1 MSERTFFANAR
12 LLDPASGLDETG
24 GLLAEGHIIA
34 DFGPHLDS
42 PPNDAD
48 VIDCDGFCLSPGL
61 IDMRVHLGEPGA
73 EHKET
78 LTTLSQAA
86 AKGGVTA
93 VVGLPN
99 TDPPVDDA
107 SVVEFLARR
116 GREVHGVKVF
126 AYGAATK
133 AMKGKR
139 LTEVGL
145 LKQAGAVGFTDGL
158 HAVKDAVVMR
168 RVLAYASGF
177 DALVLQ
183 HVEEPALTHG
193 AVATEGEIATRLGLP
208 AGPPI
213 AEAMMLERDLR
224 LVELTGARYHATQIS
239 TGAAISELAGAKRRG
254 LDVSADTAPA
264 YFALNETSL
273 MDYRTFARLSPPLR
287 SEDDRREVVQGL
299 INGAIDV
306 IASDHWGQDQETKR
320 LPFAQAEPGAVG
332 TETMLQLALEL
343 YHRGEIP
350 LLDLLAKMT
359 INPAN
364 LLGLELGTLAVG
376 RSADITIFDLDRPC
390 RIDADNLESKS
401 KNTPFDGRPV
411 QGMVMAT
418 MVDGRMIYDGRD

>member
-1 MSERTFFANAR
+1 MSARTFFANAR
-12 LLDPASGLDETG
+12 LLDPASGLDDIG
-24 GLLAEGHIIA
+24 GLLVEGRTIV
-34 DFGPHLDS
+34 DVGVHLDI
-42 PPNDAD
+42 PPDDAE
-48 VIDCDGFCLSPGL
+48 VIECDGFCLSPGL
-61 IDMRVHLGEPGA
+61 IDMRVHLGEPGE

-78 LTTLSQAA
+78 LTTLSRAA

-99 TDPPVDDA
+99 TDPPIDDPA
-107 SVVEFLARR
+107 VVEFLARR
-116 GREVHGVKVF
+116 AREVRGVKVF

-133 AMKGKR
+133 AMEGER

-145 LKQAGAVGFTDGL
+145 LKEAGAVGFTDGL
-158 HAVKDAVVMR
+158 HAVSNAVVMR

-177 DALVLQ
+177 DALVVQ
-183 HVEEPALTHG
+183 HVEEPALTKG

-208 AGPPI
+208 AGPAI

-224 LVELTGARYHATQIS
+224 LVELTGARYHAAHIS
-239 TGAAISELAGAKRRG
+239 TGTAVSELAGAKRRG
-254 LDVSADTAPA
+254 LDVSADTAPS

-273 MDYRTFARLSPPLR
+273 LDYRTFARLSPPLR
-287 SEDDRREVVQGL
+287 SEQDRREIVQGL
-299 INGAIDV
+299 VSGAIDV
-306 IASDHWGQDQETKR
+306 IASDHWGQDQEAKR

-343 YHRGEIP
+343 YHKGEIP

-359 INPAN
+359 VNPAN
-364 LLGLELGTLAVG
+364 LLGLDLGSLEAGKPADLAL
-376 RSADITIFDLDRPC
+376 FDLDRPC
-390 RIDADNLESKS
+390 RITEDSLVSKS

-418 MVDGRMIYDGRD
+418 MVDGRLIYDGRD